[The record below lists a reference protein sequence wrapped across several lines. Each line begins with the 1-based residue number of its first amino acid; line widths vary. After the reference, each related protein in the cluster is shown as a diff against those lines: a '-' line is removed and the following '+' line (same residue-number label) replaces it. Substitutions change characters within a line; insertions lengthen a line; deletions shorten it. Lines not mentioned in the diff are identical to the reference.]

1 MKQFPYGQSQEIGKG
16 SDYYLNNTEFSSN
29 NKKGVITILIFIN
42 IVKVVLFVFF
52 LMTGTKIISGK
63 MAEEFK
69 RFGLPSFFNFL
80 TGAFEIVGA
89 IGMLIG
95 IWIPTVALLAGLLLG
110 GTMLAAAL
118 TLIVLARD
126 PFKKAIPALV
136 LFVLSLGISLYH
148 IF

>member
-1 MKQFPYGQSQEIGKG
+1 M
-16 SDYYLNNTEFSSN
+16 
-29 NKKGVITILIFIN
+29 TILIFIN
-42 IVKVVLFVFF
+42 IVKVALFLFF

-63 MAEEFK
+63 MAEDFK

-95 IWIPTVALLAGLLLG
+95 IWVPMAALLAGLLLG

-148 IF
+148 IL

>member
-1 MKQFPYGQSQEIGKG
+1 M
-16 SDYYLNNTEFSSN
+16 
-29 NKKGVITILIFIN
+29 TILIFIN
-42 IVKVVLFVFF
+42 IVKVLLFVFF

-95 IWIPTVALLAGLLLG
+95 IWVPTVALLAGLLLG

-118 TLIVLARD
+118 TLIILAKD
-126 PFKKAIPALV
+126 PFKKAIPAFV
-136 LFVLSLGISLYH
+136 LFVLSIGISCYH

>member
-1 MKQFPYGQSQEIGKG
+1 MANLRKKGKG
-16 SDYYLNNTEFSSN
+16 SDYYLNNTEFLSN
-29 NKKGVITILIFIN
+29 NKKGVMTILIFIN

-63 MAEEFK
+63 MADEFK

>member
-1 MKQFPYGQSQEIGKG
+1 M
-16 SDYYLNNTEFSSN
+16 NNTEFLPN
-29 NKKGVITILIFIN
+29 NKRGVITILIFIN
-42 IVKVVLFVFF
+42 IVKVVLSLFF

-63 MAEEFK
+63 MADEFK

-95 IWIPTVALLAGLLLG
+95 IWIPVIALWAGLLLA

>member
-1 MKQFPYGQSQEIGKG
+1 MYQI
-16 SDYYLNNTEFSSN
+16 
-29 NKKGVITILIFIN
+29 NKKDVIAILILIN
-42 IVKVVLFVFF
+42 VVKVVLFLFF

-63 MAEEFK
+63 MADEFK

-80 TGAFEIVGA
+80 TGAFEIIGA

-136 LFVLSLGISLYH
+136 LFVFSLGISLYH

>member
-1 MKQFPYGQSQEIGKG
+1 M
-16 SDYYLNNTEFSSN
+16 
-29 NKKGVITILIFIN
+29 TILIFTN
-42 IVKVVLFVFF
+42 IVKAVLFLFF

-63 MAEEFK
+63 MADEFK

-95 IWIPTVALLAGLLLG
+95 IWISTVALWAGLLLG

-118 TLIVLARD
+118 TLTVLARD

>member
-1 MKQFPYGQSQEIGKG
+1 M
-16 SDYYLNNTEFSSN
+16 
-29 NKKGVITILIFIN
+29 ITILIFIN
-42 IVKVVLFVFF
+42 IVKVVLSLFF

-63 MAEEFK
+63 MADEFK

-95 IWIPTVALLAGLLLG
+95 IWIPVIALWAGLLLA

>member
-1 MKQFPYGQSQEIGKG
+1 M
-16 SDYYLNNTEFSSN
+16 NNTEFLSN

-42 IVKVVLFVFF
+42 IVKVVLFLFF

-63 MAEEFK
+63 MADEFK
-69 RFGLPSFFNFL
+69 RFGLPSFFNFF

-118 TLIVLARD
+118 TLIVLVRD

>member
-1 MKQFPYGQSQEIGKG
+1 M
-16 SDYYLNNTEFSSN
+16 
-29 NKKGVITILIFIN
+29 ITILIFIN

-52 LMTGTKIISGK
+52 LMTGTKIISGENGRGVQ
-63 MAEEFK
+63 AIWFT
-69 RFGLPSFFNFL
+69 FVFNFL

-118 TLIVLARD
+118 TLIVLTRS

-136 LFVLSLGISLYH
+136 LFVLSLGISLYQM
-148 IF
+148 F

>member
-1 MKQFPYGQSQEIGKG
+1 M
-16 SDYYLNNTEFSSN
+16 
-29 NKKGVITILIFIN
+29 TILIFIN
-42 IVKVVLFVFF
+42 IVKVLLFVFF

-95 IWIPTVALLAGLLLG
+95 ICIPIVALLAGLLLG

-126 PFKKAIPALV
+126 SFKKAIPALV
-136 LFVLSLGISLYH
+136 LFVLSIGISCYH

>member
-1 MKQFPYGQSQEIGKG
+1 M
-16 SDYYLNNTEFSSN
+16 
-29 NKKGVITILIFIN
+29 TILIFIN
-42 IVKVVLFVFF
+42 IVKVVLFLFF

-63 MAEEFK
+63 MADEFK

-95 IWIPTVALLAGLLLG
+95 IWIPVIALWAGVLLA

-136 LFVLSLGISLYH
+136 LFVLSSGISLYH

>member
-1 MKQFPYGQSQEIGKG
+1 M
-16 SDYYLNNTEFSSN
+16 
-29 NKKGVITILIFIN
+29 TILIFIN
-42 IVKVVLFVFF
+42 IVKVVLFLFF

-69 RFGLPSFFNFL
+69 RFGFPSFFNFL

-95 IWIPTVALLAGLLLG
+95 IWVPIVALLAGLLLG

>member
-1 MKQFPYGQSQEIGKG
+1 MANLRKKGKG
-16 SDYYLNNTEFSSN
+16 SDYYLNNTEFLSN

-42 IVKVVLFVFF
+42 LVKVVLFVFF

-63 MAEEFK
+63 MADEFK

-118 TLIVLARD
+118 ALIVLARD

>member
-1 MKQFPYGQSQEIGKG
+1 M
-16 SDYYLNNTEFSSN
+16 
-29 NKKGVITILIFIN
+29 TILIFIN
-42 IVKVVLFVFF
+42 IVKVVLFLFF

-63 MAEEFK
+63 MADEFK

-95 IWIPTVALLAGLLLG
+95 IWIPVIALWAGVLLA

-118 TLIVLARD
+118 TLIVLARN

>member
-1 MKQFPYGQSQEIGKG
+1 MNFYEI
-16 SDYYLNNTEFSSN
+16 
-29 NKKGVITILIFIN
+29 NKKDVITILIFIN
-42 IVKVVLFVFF
+42 IVKVVLFLFF
-52 LMTGTKIISGK
+52 LMTGPKIISGK
-63 MAEEFK
+63 MADEFK

-95 IWIPTVALLAGLLLG
+95 IWIPMVALLAGLLLG

-118 TLIVLARD
+118 TLIVLAKD

-136 LFVLSLGISLYH
+136 LFVLSVGISLYH

>member
-1 MKQFPYGQSQEIGKG
+1 MIA
-16 SDYYLNNTEFSSN
+16 
-29 NKKGVITILIFIN
+29 ILILIN
-42 IVKVVLFVFF
+42 VVKVVLFLFF

-63 MAEEFK
+63 MADEFK

-80 TGAFEIVGA
+80 TGALEIVGA

-126 PFKKAIPALV
+126 PLRKQYLRLFCLFLV
-136 LFVLSLGISLYH
+136 
-148 IF
+148 

>member
-1 MKQFPYGQSQEIGKG
+1 M
-16 SDYYLNNTEFSSN
+16 
-29 NKKGVITILIFIN
+29 TILIFIN
-42 IVKVVLFVFF
+42 IVKVVLFLFF
-52 LMTGTKIISGK
+52 LMTGPKIISGK
-63 MAEEFK
+63 MADEFK

-95 IWIPTVALLAGLLLG
+95 IWIPMVALLAGLLLG

-118 TLIVLARD
+118 TLIVLAKD

-136 LFVLSLGISLYH
+136 LFVLSVGISLYH

>member
-1 MKQFPYGQSQEIGKG
+1 MSFPG
-16 SDYYLNNTEFSSN
+16 
-29 NKKGVITILIFIN
+29 
-42 IVKVVLFVFF
+42 VVLFVFF

-63 MAEEFK
+63 MADEFK

-95 IWIPTVALLAGLLLG
+95 IWVPILALLAGLLFG

-136 LFVLSLGISLYH
+136 LCVLSLGISFYH
-148 IF
+148 IFLA

>member
-1 MKQFPYGQSQEIGKG
+1 M
-16 SDYYLNNTEFSSN
+16 
-29 NKKGVITILIFIN
+29 TILIFIN
-42 IVKVVLFVFF
+42 IVKVVLFLFF

-63 MAEEFK
+63 MADEFK

-95 IWIPTVALLAGLLLG
+95 IWIPMVALLAGLLLG

-118 TLIVLARD
+118 TLIVLAKD

-136 LFVLSLGISLYH
+136 LFVLSVGISLYH

>member
-1 MKQFPYGQSQEIGKG
+1 
-16 SDYYLNNTEFSSN
+16 
-29 NKKGVITILIFIN
+29 
-42 IVKVVLFVFF
+42 
-52 LMTGTKIISGK
+52 MTGTKIISGK
-63 MAEEFK
+63 MADEFK
-69 RFGLPSFFNFL
+69 RFGLPSFLNFL

-95 IWIPTVALLAGLLLG
+95 IWVPTVALLAGLLLG

-148 IF
+148 IFKHNLKLFAFKLLPFCGYFINSMIFKLVVE

>member
-1 MKQFPYGQSQEIGKG
+1 MVNLRKKGKG
-16 SDYYLNNTEFSSN
+16 SDYYLNNTEFLSN

-63 MAEEFK
+63 MADEFK

-118 TLIVLARD
+118 TLIVLARN

>member
-1 MKQFPYGQSQEIGKG
+1 M
-16 SDYYLNNTEFSSN
+16 
-29 NKKGVITILIFIN
+29 TILILIN
-42 IVKVVLFVFF
+42 IVKVVLFLFF
-52 LMTGTKIISGK
+52 IMTGTKIISGK
-63 MAEEFK
+63 MADEFK

-95 IWIPTVALLAGLLLG
+95 IWFPTVALLAGFLLG

-118 TLIVLARD
+118 TLIVLAKD

-136 LFVLSLGISLYH
+136 LFVLIVGVSLYH

>member
-1 MKQFPYGQSQEIGKG
+1 M
-16 SDYYLNNTEFSSN
+16 
-29 NKKGVITILIFIN
+29 ITILIFIN

-52 LMTGTKIISGK
+52 FNDRYENYIWENGRGVQAIWFT
-63 MAEEFK
+63 FV
-69 RFGLPSFFNFL
+69 FNFL

-136 LFVLSLGISLYH
+136 LFVLSLGISLYQM
-148 IF
+148 F

>member
-1 MKQFPYGQSQEIGKG
+1 M
-16 SDYYLNNTEFSSN
+16 
-29 NKKGVITILIFIN
+29 TILIFIN
-42 IVKVVLFVFF
+42 IVKAVLFLFF

-63 MAEEFK
+63 MAEELK

-136 LFVLSLGISLYH
+136 LFILSVGISLYH

>member
-1 MKQFPYGQSQEIGKG
+1 M
-16 SDYYLNNTEFSSN
+16 
-29 NKKGVITILIFIN
+29 TILIFIN
-42 IVKVVLFVFF
+42 IVKAVLFLFF
-52 LMTGTKIISGK
+52 LTTGTKIISGK
-63 MAEEFK
+63 MADEFK

-95 IWIPTVALLAGLLLG
+95 IWIPIVALLAGLLLG

-118 TLIVLARD
+118 TLIVLAKD

-136 LFVLSLGISLYH
+136 LFVLSVGISVYH

>member
-1 MKQFPYGQSQEIGKG
+1 M
-16 SDYYLNNTEFSSN
+16 
-29 NKKGVITILIFIN
+29 TILIFIN
-42 IVKVVLFVFF
+42 LVKVVLFLFF

-63 MAEEFK
+63 MADEFK

-95 IWIPTVALLAGLLLG
+95 IWISTVALWAGLLLG

>member
-1 MKQFPYGQSQEIGKG
+1 MA
-16 SDYYLNNTEFSSN
+16 
-29 NKKGVITILIFIN
+29 ILILIN
-42 IVKVVLFVFF
+42 VVKVVLFLFF
-52 LMTGTKIISGK
+52 IMTGTKIISGK
-63 MAEEFK
+63 MADEFK

-95 IWIPTVALLAGLLLG
+95 IWFPMAALWAGLLLG

-118 TLIVLARD
+118 TLIVLAKD

-148 IF
+148 IFLT

>member
-1 MKQFPYGQSQEIGKG
+1 M
-16 SDYYLNNTEFSSN
+16 
-29 NKKGVITILIFIN
+29 TILIFIN
-42 IVKVVLFVFF
+42 IVKVVLSLFF

-63 MAEEFK
+63 MADEFK

-95 IWIPTVALLAGLLLG
+95 IWIPVIALWAGLLLA